1 MQHFSKKQVFRA
13 HQSGVTL
20 VELSVVLVILSL
32 LIGGVVAGISLLR
45 GAEFRRVISE
55 YQRFQMAVTT
65 FQTSHGHLPGD
76 MPDATEVWGMAPSYN
91 NPAAD
96 DAACAALT
104 NASPSQGTLTCNG
117 DGDGA
122 ISVGYEEYRAWQQL
136 SNANLIE
143 GNYTGVGS
151 TATAGEGFQADVN
164 CPKSAFRDACWRL
177 FYRASTSAQRTPF
190 RLFEGDYET
199 HLLSLWG
206 GVTDESQLT
215 PVLTPAEMWE
225 MDNKI
230 DDGKPATGAL
240 VVPHGSGAGNPFT
253 DCTRDTASGTAA
265 ESEVDAVY
273 NADGATRSCQPY
285 IKVDF

>member
-1 MQHFSKKQVFRA
+1 MQRFHKEQVFRK

-32 LIGGVVAGISLLR
+32 LIGGVVAGVSLLR

-65 FQTSHGHLPGD
+65 FQTSYGHLPGD
-76 MPDATEVWGMAPSYN
+76 MPDATEVWGMGPSYN
-91 NPAAD
+91 NPAAN
-96 DAACAALT
+96 DAACAAL
-104 NASPSQGTLTCNG
+104 NNGSPSQGTLTCNG

-151 TATAGEGFQADVN
+151 TSTPGEGFQADIN

-177 FYRASTSAQRTPF
+177 FYRDSTSAHRTPF

-199 HLLSLWG
+199 HMFSLWG

-230 DDGKPATGAL
+230 DDGKPATGSL
-240 VVPHGSGAGNPFT
+240 VVPYGNGAGNPFAE
-253 DCTRDTASGTAA
+253 CTRDTGGGTAQA
-265 ESEVDAVY
+265 SEVNAVY
-273 NADGATRSCQPY
+273 NDSGATRSCQPY